1 MEQLRKIQQKAGLEL
16 DAAGNPL
23 SFGNDGEALTAAREG
38 TALCDRSHWGLLQIS
53 GEDRLRYLH
62 NQSTNDFNRLQ
73 PGQGCDTVFVT
84 STGRT
89 LDLATAYVTEDAVLV
104 LVSPN
109 RRQQLL
115 EWLDRFIFPFD
126 RVELADLEAKAVFSL
141 IGSKSDFLLQQLA
154 IEAIIGQPQHNHQL
168 VNVDDVQLRIAVGS
182 GLGIPGYTLIVS
194 ATDAPKVWSKLI
206 AAGAVPAGDRIWEQL
221 RIRQGRPFPERE
233 LTEDYNPL
241 EAGLWHAI
249 SFDKGCYIG
258 QETIARL
265 NTYKGVKQR
274 LWGVELN
281 EPVVAGTP
289 VTVDD
294 SKVGIIT
301 SCTNNSQGAFGLAY
315 IRTKAGGAG
324 LEVRVGNAIGK
335 LAAVPFLRHEYYQPN
350 LEKESEDFNL
360 KSCD

>member
-1 MEQLRKIQQKAGLEL
+1 MMEELRQIQQTAGLEL

-23 SFGNDGEALTAAREG
+23 SFGNDGEALAAAREG
-38 TALCDRSHWGLLQIS
+38 VALCDRSHWGLLQIS

-126 RVELADLEAKAVFSL
+126 KVELTDLEAKYTVFSL
-141 IGSKSDFLLQQLA
+141 IGSKSDSFLQQLA
-154 IEAIIGQPQHNHQL
+154 IEAIIGQSQHNHQL
-168 VNVDDVQLRIAVGS
+168 VNIDDVQLRIAVGS
-182 GLGIPGYTLIVS
+182 GLGIPGYTLIAL
-194 ATDAPKVWSKLI
+194 ATDAATVWSKLM
-206 AAGAVPAGDRIWEQL
+206 ATGAVPMGDRIWEQL
-221 RIRQGRPFPERE
+221 RIQQGRPFPEQE

-274 LWGVELN
+274 LWGVELS
-281 EPVVAGTP
+281 EIIAPGTS

-294 SKVGIIT
+294 SKVGILT
-301 SCTNNSQGAFGLAY
+301 SCTNTSQGAFGLAY

-324 LEVRVGNAIGK
+324 LEVQVGKAIGK
-335 LAAVPFLRHEYYQPN
+335 LIAVPFLRHEYYQPN
-350 LEKESEDFNL
+350 LEIN
-360 KSCD
+360 

>member
-1 MEQLRKIQQKAGLEL
+1 MMEELRKIQQKAGLEL

-23 SFGNDGEALTAAREG
+23 SFGKDEEALTAAREG
-38 TALCDRSHWGLLQIS
+38 VALCDRSHWGLLQIS

-73 PGQGCDTVFVT
+73 PGQGCDTVFIT

-126 RVELADLEAKAVFSL
+126 RVELVDLESKYAVFSL
-141 IGSKSDFLLQQLA
+141 IGSKSDSLLQKLA
-154 IEAIIGQPQHNHQL
+154 IDAVIGQPQHNHQL
-168 VNVDDVQLRIAVGS
+168 VNIDDAQLRIAVGS
-182 GLGIPGYTLIVS
+182 GLGIPGYTLIVA
-194 ATDAPKVWSKLI
+194 ATHAPTVWSKLI
-206 AAGAVPAGDRIWEQL
+206 ATGAVPTGDRIWEQL
-221 RIRQGRPFPERE
+221 RIQQGRPFPDRE

-274 LWGVELN
+274 LWGVELS
-281 EPVVAGTP
+281 EPTAPGTP

-301 SCTNNSQGAFGLAY
+301 SCTNTSQKAFGLAY

-324 LEVRVGNAIGK
+324 LEVQAGKASGK
-335 LAAVPFLRHEYYQPN
+335 LIAVPFLRHEYYQ
-350 LEKESEDFNL
+350 
-360 KSCD
+360 

>member
-1 MEQLRKIQQKAGLEL
+1 MMEELRQIQQTAGLEL

-23 SFGNDGEALTAAREG
+23 SFGNDGEALAAAREG
-38 TALCDRSHWGLLQIS
+38 VALCDRSHWGLLQIS

-126 RVELADLEAKAVFSL
+126 KVELTDLEAKYTVFSL
-141 IGSKSDFLLQQLA
+141 IGSKSNSFLQQLA

-168 VNVDDVQLRIAVGS
+168 VNIDEVQLRIAVGS

-194 ATDAPKVWSKLI
+194 ATDAPTIWSKLI
-206 AAGAVPAGDRIWEQL
+206 ATGAVPMGDRIWEQL
-221 RIRQGRPFPERE
+221 RIQQGRPFPEQE

-274 LWGVELN
+274 LWGVELS
-281 EPVVAGTP
+281 EIIAPGTS

-294 SKVGIIT
+294 SKVGILT
-301 SCTNNSQGAFGLAY
+301 SCTNTSQGAFGLAY

-324 LEVRVGNAIGK
+324 LEVQVGKAIGK
-335 LAAVPFLRHEYYQPN
+335 LIAVPFLRHEYYQPN
-350 LEKESEDFNL
+350 LEIN
-360 KSCD
+360 

>member
-1 MEQLRKIQQKAGLEL
+1 MEELRQIQQKTGLEL
-16 DAAGNPL
+16 DVTGKPL
-23 SFGNDGEALTAAREG
+23 SFDNDEEALTAAREG
-38 TALCDRSHWGLLQIS
+38 VALCDRSHWGLLQIS

-89 LDLATAYVTEDAVLV
+89 LDLATAYVAEDVVLV

-126 RVELADLEAKAVFSL
+126 KVELADLQSTYAVFSL

-154 IEAIIGQPQHNHQL
+154 IEAPFGQPQHAHHL
-168 VNVDDVQLRIAVGS
+168 VTIDDVRLRIAVGN
-182 GLGIPGYTLIVS
+182 GLEIPGYTLIVS
-194 ATDAPKVWSKLI
+194 ATDAPTVWSKLI
-206 AAGAVPAGDRIWEQL
+206 ATGAVSINDRIWEQL
-221 RIRQGRPFPERE
+221 RIQQGRPFPEQE

-274 LWGVELN
+274 LWGVELS
-281 EPVVAGTP
+281 EPVETGTQ
-289 VTVDD
+289 VTSAD
-294 SKVGIIT
+294 SRVGILT
-301 SCTNNSQGAFGLAY
+301 SCTNTSRGVFGLAY

-324 LEVRVGNAIGK
+324 LEVRVGKASGK
-335 LAAVPFLRHEYYQPN
+335 LVAVPFLRHEYYQPN
-350 LEKESEDFNL
+350 VTNS
-360 KSCD
+360 